1 MPRIMAVATDSLS
14 CGAQRADQNYDGNQ
28 RSDGK
33 ENIGMFGE
41 NDFGGAFGVGSGRFG
56 SRGIGRFVVTV
67 IPAMAIAES
76 AIEIGANLAM
86 KFVTSM
92 PEILATKTLWKT
104 TEFKSAGVMEP
115 TMTAAAAAGLRQPDS
130 PECSDPRRWAARKVG
145 SRAALLQ
152 HIDRN

>member
-41 NDFGGAFGVGSGRFG
+41 NDFGGAFG
-56 SRGIGRFVVTV
+56 RFVVTV

-76 AIEIGANLAM
+76 AIVIGANLAM

-130 PECSDPRRWAARKVG
+130 PECSEPRRWAAGKVG
-145 SRAALLQ
+145 SRDAFLQ
-152 HIDRN
+152 HFDKN